1 MTLAATSVRVD
12 LGSRSYD
19 IVVGE
24 NLLTQAGALIRP
36 VLSGGEA
43 TKVVIITDDNVAGL
57 HLESLTSSLET
68 SGISSST
75 IVVPAGEASKNF
87 SQLESVLSQMIEA
100 RIERNDAVIALGG
113 GVIGDLAGFAASILR
128 RGVDVIQIP
137 TTLLAQVDSSV
148 GGKTAINTPQGK
160 NLVGTFHQP
169 RLVIADISVLQ
180 TLPLRELRAGYAEV
194 IKYGLIDDP
203 EFFSWLEQNG
213 AELLAGDNSLRQYA
227 VVKSC
232 EAKARVVAG
241 DERETGNRALLNL
254 GHTFGH
260 ALEAEM
266 GYGDGLRHG
275 EGVSIGMRMAFDFSV
290 RSGLCPEGDAE
301 RLRRHLTA
309 CDMPVNISDIPGK
322 AQSGNWTA
330 DILLQ
335 HMGQDKK
342 VSAGQMTFI
351 LARGIGQGFVTRDV
365 VESDLLTALEDEISK

>member
-1 MTLAATSVRVD
+1 MTAEITTVPVD
-12 LGSRSYD
+12 LGDRSYD

-24 NLLTQAGALIRP
+24 KLVAETASLIRRHLP
-36 VLSGGEA
+36 DSA
-43 TKVVIITDDNVAGL
+43 MTRVAIVSDEHVASL
-57 HLESLTSSLET
+57 HLEALTTSLDEAD
-68 SGISSST
+68 IPWST
-75 IVVPAGEASKNF
+75 IIVPAGEASKNMAT
-87 SQLESVLSQMIEA
+87 LETVLSQLIDA
-100 RIERNDAVIALGG
+100 RVERNDLVIALGG
-113 GVIGDLAGFAASILR
+113 GVIGDLAGFAASVLR
-128 RGVDVIQIP
+128 RGVDVVQIP

-180 TLPLRELRAGYAEV
+180 TLPPRELRAGYAEV
-194 IKYGLIDDP
+194 VKYGLIDDP
-203 EFFSWLEQNG
+203 DFFTWLEQNG
-213 AELLAGDNSLRQYA
+213 TALLAGDNEKRQYA

-275 EGVSIGMRMAFDFSV
+275 EAVSIGMRMAFDYSV
-290 RSGLCPEGDAE
+290 GTGLCPAE
-301 RLRRHLTA
+301 DVDRLRQHLA
-309 CDMPVNISDIPGK
+309 GCDMPVNISDIPGK
-322 AQSGNWTA
+322 AQSGDWDA
-330 DILLQ
+330 QRLLD

-351 LARGIGQGFVTRDV
+351 LTRGIGKSYVTRDV
-365 VESDLLTALEDEISK
+365 DGKDLLAAMAVEIAR